1 MNGKLLTP
9 MRLVGRKE
17 RKDAKVQRRK
27 GSGSRGTIK
36 KLSGDFPCSVVG
48 CAAKA
53 ASLTLRKSTRMHLP
67 QPLGSAR
74 FQPGGRYF
82 SAGVRKPPD
91 PGNNKTILFFLDA
104 PASFFNTSHL
114 DIYSV

>member
-1 MNGKLLTP
+1 

-17 RKDAKVQRRK
+17 RKGAKVQRRK

-36 KLSGDFPCSVVG
+36 KVSGDSPRSIMG
-48 CAAKA
+48 LRGKA
-53 ASLTLRKSTRMHLP
+53 HFTHPTEINANVHTPK
-67 QPLGSAR
+67 PLGSAR
-74 FQPGGRYF
+74 FQPGGRHF

-91 PGNNKTILFFLDA
+91 PGNNQTILFFLDA
-104 PASFFNTSHL
+104 PASFFNTSQL